1 MPAFWLYYYS
11 ISNLGT
17 NNTPE
22 IRNGVRNIHLHQ
34 WLWETCSLST
44 LSFYL
49 IHRKKGGGK
58 GAGAEVRSWVE
69 SWGRAPGLIKSRAA
83 GIASVLCTTGLTGF
97 LLGRNGWNVDPPTLP
112 WTVKL
117 QGALYHFEDLSLLK
131 AFRTHGERVQDSPTS
146 HSEDCTFITS
156 VIT

>member
-11 ISNLGT
+11 ILNLGT

-34 WLWETCSLST
+34 WLWETWSLST

-58 GAGAEVRSWVE
+58 GTGAEVRSWVE
-69 SWGRAPGLIKSRAA
+69 SWGRAPGLIRESPMCSVPQAWQ
-83 GIASVLCTTGLTGF
+83 ASSLGGMDGMWIPPLYLGLWSCRELFTILKTSVCWRHPG
-97 LLGRNGWNVDPPTLP
+97 LLGRGSRIPPQII
-112 WTVKL
+112 VKT
-117 QGALYHFEDLSLLK
+117 ALS
-131 AFRTHGERVQDSPTS
+131 
-146 HSEDCTFITS
+146 
-156 VIT
+156 

>member
-1 MPAFWLYYYS
+1 MPAFWLYCYS

-17 NNTPE
+17 YNTPE
-22 IRNGVRNIHLHQ
+22 IRNGVRNIHLLQ
-34 WLWETCSLST
+34 WLWERCSLST

-69 SWGRAPGLIKSRAA
+69 SWGRAPGLTRSRAA
-83 GIASVLCTTGLTGF
+83 GITSVLCIQAF
-97 LLGRNGWNVDPPTLP
+97 LLGRNGWNVDSPTLP
-112 WTVKL
+112 WAVKL

-131 AFRTHGERVQDSPTS
+131 AFRTHGERVQDSPS
-146 HSEDCTFITS
+146 NHSEDCTFIT
-156 VIT
+156 